1 MSERN
6 RNRDIFKCYQW
17 IRLIGI
23 TLAVY
28 VTMEFVLPVVFP
40 FCLGFVVAL
49 MLFPLRKWLE
59 RRLHAK
65 RELAGF
71 LALFTGICTAVL
83 IVFGLGYLLFCCGS
97 YAGRC
102 GLPDRVLSQGRVVW
116 DTCCNR
122 LYDMTGR
129 WVMEPEDYT
138 VLVHSMQERS
148 FHFDPG
154 TFAANWKNLSGQ
166 TIKTIACI
174 LVAFV
179 SALLMLNEFE
189 ELKEKLGNALG
200 GLFHDGFG
208 LKVREAGWMYVKAQG
223 IIMLTITC
231 LCVLGL
237 LAVGERYWLPVGVA
251 IGVCDAL
258 PFLGTGICFLP
269 WALWRLLNGRY
280 VTAVWFVAL
289 YFITSFTRQTMEPK
303 LIGKKIGV
311 PPLAVLISIYI
322 GVKVFSRGGFLLGPV
337 SAFLIWQIYN
347 DTTEK
352 EDAYANDRNADRVDG
367 QV

>member
-1 MSERN
+1 MDEQN
-6 RNRDIFKCYQW
+6 RNRDIFKYVQW

-28 VTMEFVLPVVFP
+28 VTLEYVLPMVFP
-40 FCLGFVVAL
+40 FCIGLVVAL
-49 MLFPLRKWLE
+49 MLYPLRKWFE

-71 LALFTGICTAVL
+71 LALFTGICVTLLVVL
-83 IVFGLGYLLFCCGS
+83 GLCYLLFCCGS
-97 YAGRC
+97 YAGKC
-102 GLPDRVLSQGRVVW
+102 GLPDRMLSQGRIVW

-138 VLVHSMQERS
+138 VLIHTMQARS
-148 FHFDPG
+148 FRFDPG
-154 TFAANWKNLSGQ
+154 MLAANWKNLSGQ
-166 TIKTIACI
+166 TIRTIACV
-174 LVAFV
+174 LVSIV

-189 ELKEKLGNALG
+189 ELRRRLGHIAG
-200 GLFHDGFG
+200 RMFHRGFG
-208 LKVREAGWMYVKAQG
+208 QTLRQVGWGYVKAQA
-223 IIMLTITC
+223 IIMATITC

-237 LAVGERYWLPVGVA
+237 LVARERYWLVVGIA
-251 IGVCDAL
+251 IGICDAL

-289 YFITSFTRQTMEPK
+289 YFITSFTRQTLEPK

-311 PPLAVLISIYI
+311 PPLAVLISIYVGI
-322 GVKVFSRGGFLLGPV
+322 KVYSGGGFLLGPI
-337 SAFLIWQIYN
+337 SAFLIWQLYS
-347 DTTEK
+347 DHVEK
-352 EDAYANDRNADRVDG
+352 EDAYANDAGADRVDDP
-367 QV
+367 V